1 VDAGI
6 VPRQRSKTQSTVIV
20 AVLLEDL
27 RIQTIKLA
35 RITVDGTDA
44 LRVLS
49 SLLKELHYDAVLL
62 SSISFGGFNLVDIK
76 RLSHATHRP
85 VIAVT
90 GERPNNAAV
99 RNALRKHFDDW
110 EERWGIVKN
119 AGQLYS
125 CKPLPKEPRLYFE
138 AQGGSATFA
147 KKIILSSAVI
157 SRLPEPIRVAGLLAR
172 GLSPLYA

>member
-1 VDAGI
+1 VDAGA
-6 VPRQRSKTQSTVIV
+6 VPRHRSKNQSTVIV
-20 AVLLEDL
+20 AVLLDGS
-27 RIQTIKLA
+27 RIQTIKLG
-35 RITVDGTDA
+35 RVTVDGTDA

-49 SLLKELHYDAVLL
+49 SLLKRLQYDAVLL

-76 RLSHATHRP
+76 RLSHATHKP

-90 GERPNNAAV
+90 GEHPNNAAV
-99 RNALRKHFDDW
+99 RNALRKHFADW
-110 EERWGIVKN
+110 RDRWGIVKN

-125 CKPLPKEPRLYFE
+125 CKPLPREPRLYFE
-138 AQGGSATFA
+138 VQGGSAALA
-147 KKIILSSAVI
+147 KKIIISSAVI